1 MVKIYPI
8 QTGTVR
14 VKQFQLTGASLNLSR
29 FYQLLFTQRWS
40 EWMPIYCWLID
51 IEGDLILVDTGETA
65 RIYSEGYLP
74 KGGIYHKAVQ
84 TRILDEEELPHQLAA
99 IGYNINQVKKVILTH
114 MHGDHI
120 GGLQHIGHA
129 EIFVSRKEYEFAMS
143 KKGPGSGYFKQN
155 WPSWFNPTLIDY
167 QKDEQQDWDGAYVL
181 PGYSMLTIVPTPGH
195 SIGHQSVIIEDVDKT
210 YVIGGDLTYNLDT
223 LRDEIPNVVLLNKEA
238 KKSVKQVKDFILK
251 HNAIYLSSHDWG
263 VVELLA

>member
-1 MVKIYPI
+1 MVKIHPI

-14 VKQFQLTGASLNLSR
+14 VKQFQLTGASHNLSR
-29 FYQLLFTQRWS
+29 FYQLFFTQKWS

-65 RIYSEGYLP
+65 RIYEDGYLP

-84 TRILDEEELPHQLAA
+84 TRIAEEEELPHQLESL
-99 IGYNINQVKKVILTH
+99 GYSISHVKNVLLTH

-120 GGLQHIGHA
+120 GGLQHLSHA
-129 EIFVSRKEYEFAMS
+129 EIFVSRKEYEFATS

-155 WPSWFNPTLIDY
+155 WPSWFNPTLITY
-167 QKDEQQDWDGAYVL
+167 EKDNNEDWSGVYAL
-181 PGYSMLTIVPTPGH
+181 PGHSIISVVPTPGH
-195 SIGHQSVIIEDVDKT
+195 SIGHQSVIVKDKEKT

-223 LRDEIPNVVLLNKEA
+223 LHDEIPNIVLLNKEA
-238 KKSVKQVKDFILK
+238 KKSVEQIKDFVTE
-251 HNAIYLSSHDWG
+251 HDAIYLSSHDWG
-263 VVELLA
+263 VSDYLR